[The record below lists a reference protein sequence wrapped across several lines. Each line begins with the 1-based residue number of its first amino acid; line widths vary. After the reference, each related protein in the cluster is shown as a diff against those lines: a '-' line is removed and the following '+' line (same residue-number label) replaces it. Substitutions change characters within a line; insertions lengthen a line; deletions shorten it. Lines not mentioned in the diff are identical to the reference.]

1 MIHSRGSIHA
11 SISRRNS
18 NNTNSNTNDIPN
30 YYGNL
35 YGNNRYASYMQS
47 DEDSS
52 SRGTSTITSLLTNPA
67 ASLLTNE
74 QEHLPQ
80 QQQYVPVERDPFGLL
95 KPKAMKAT
103 AGQGDRQ
110 PWRQSMDIASE
121 QTKQPAFVTPN
132 SGQKLPHYT
141 KLQYPDDIRSQKA
154 VTSTQVPQ
162 VEPGTFYASDL
173 EMDVETLQQKQKQ
186 QQQLIP
192 TAKSHSTAFSIRRIR
207 RPRQWVAPLKRLSRA
222 EEKAQAAKLGIFLK
236 GREFIFEFLQ
246 GSSIHGFI
254 YLAKIGLSIVER
266 MIWLAFICVALFA
279 IISLSKR
286 TWERFQTSPM
296 VISMDRNKLVWN
308 TSFPSLT
315 VCPHKRIDEVKVEEY
330 MNKHPET
337 FESDQDRV
345 DFHIFIEKLARL
357 TYENIET
364 LPRNKSFGISSNK
377 YLDLLYEL
385 KWNFEPEMSS
395 GAAVQMFIYET
406 LTEFGICHSINSLVA
421 RYNSY
426 EYWKRNDWS
435 ILDHGDRVTVHP
447 LDGEIYAQ
455 IINLSTA
462 YDVYFHGSGDI
473 PNISKQRYTFPETD
487 YTTVELIA
495 VEIYTAEEA
504 RAFTTKQRKCRY
516 QYEAEEMLTSPIYS
530 FGTGLAEC
538 RMFFALNVCGC
549 VPHFYRNRLK
559 NGRILR
565 ICDFNGLACLED
577 IKRDIISLKS
587 SRYKIDC
594 HCLSNCDDSNFFVQ
608 SHRSRVW
615 FLGANLQWGI
625 IDYPKMQLRRDVL
638 FSFADVLVYIGGL
651 IGFFLGCSALSFTE
665 VIYYFTARL
674 VKRLF
679 WT

>member
-1 MIHSRGSIHA
+1 MYDNH
-11 SISRRNS
+11 
-18 NNTNSNTNDIPN
+18 
-30 YYGNL
+30 YGNL
-35 YGNNRYASYMQS
+35 YGNDDDHASFMQS
-47 DEDSS
+47 GEDSS
-52 SRGTSTITSLLTNPA
+52 SRGTSTITGSLTNST

-74 QEHLPQ
+74 QEQ
-80 QQQYVPVERDPFGLL
+80 QQQYIPVERDPFELL
-95 KPKAMKAT
+95 KPQAMKAT
-103 AGQGDRQ
+103 TWQGFSQ
-110 PWRQSMDIASE
+110 PWRQSMDGAST
-121 QTKQPAFVTPN
+121 QMQAAAFVTPN

-141 KLQYPDDIRSQKA
+141 KLQYRGDIRSVKA
-154 VTSTQVPQ
+154 VTSTQVSQ

-173 EMDVETLQQKQKQ
+173 ETVEEKLQQKQ
-186 QQQLIP
+186 QQQHLIP
-192 TAKSHSTAFSIRRIR
+192 IAKSHSTASSIRRIR

-222 EEKAQAAKLGIFLK
+222 EENAQAAKFGILLK
-236 GREFIFEFLQ
+236 GRAFIFEFLQ

-315 VCPHKRIDEVKVEEY
+315 VCPHKRIDELKVEEY
-330 MNKHPET
+330 MEKHPEI
-337 FESDQDRV
+337 FESEQDRN
-345 DFHIFIEKLARL
+345 DFHAFIEKLARL

-364 LPRNKSFGISSNK
+364 LPRNKTFGIPSSK

-406 LTEFGICHSINSLVA
+406 LTEFGICHSVNSLVA

-426 EYWKRNDWS
+426 DYWKRNDWN

-495 VEIYTAEEA
+495 LEIYTAEEA

-516 QYEAEEMLTSPIYS
+516 QYEAEEMRTSPIYS
-530 FGTGLAEC
+530 FGLCLAEC
-538 RMFFALNVCGC
+538 RMFFALKVCGC

-559 NGRILR
+559 NGRVLR
-565 ICDFNGLACLED
+565 VCDFDGLACLED
-577 IKRDIISLKS
+577 IKREIISLKS